1 MGLTS
6 GVEDASSAPNEPSLA
21 TRLSQVL
28 DTASSATGRFVAWLL
43 IPMLLLA
50 VGLVVARYAF
60 GLGSIALQES
70 VLWMHASIFML
81 GSAWT
86 LQQGK
91 HVRVDVLSA
100 RASLRTRA
108 WIELLG
114 CVFLLLPF
122 CAFML
127 WISLDYVAASW
138 QLGESSREPGGLPA
152 LYLLKAL
159 IPASAILLLLQ
170 GLSEALKALAQ
181 LRRQPD

>member
-1 MGLTS
+1 MSITLNI
-6 GVEDASSAPNEPSLA
+6 AAA
-21 TRLSQVL
+21 RL
-28 DTASSATGRFVAWLL
+28 DTVSAAIGRFVTWLL
-43 IPMLLLA
+43 VPMLLLA

-70 VLWMHASIFML
+70 VLWMHASLFML

-91 HVRVDVLSA
+91 HVRVDVFSA
-100 RASLRTRA
+100 RASQRTRA
-108 WIELLG
+108 WIELFG

-122 CAFML
+122 CTFML

-152 LYLLKAL
+152 LYLLKGL
-159 IPASAILLLLQ
+159 IPASALLLMLQ
-170 GLSEALKALAQ
+170 GVSEALKALAQ
-181 LRRQPD
+181 LRQPSD